1 MYILKISI
9 ALYNLQEIR
18 IRVRLKTWDMET
30 GERNFRNFHFVDV
43 FSISFV
49 FFYYHHQKLY

>member
-30 GERNFRNFHFVDV
+30 GERNFP
-43 FSISFV
+43 
-49 FFYYHHQKLY
+49 Y